1 MKAGFLTFAIL
12 AVCSIAVAGRQGPP
26 AERSPNQQAIPS
38 QFVPPD
44 PRRDNP
50 REPQIEIRADRVERQ
65 GSLIR
70 YRGNVLMETESVAI
84 SADELDFNINSREG
98 DLRGT
103 VRVKVAPRRVE
114 VVPLTK

>member
-1 MKAGFLTFAIL
+1 MKAGFLTLAIL
-12 AVCSIAVAGRQGPP
+12 VACSIAVAGRQGPQ
-26 AERSPNQQAIPS
+26 RLPNQQAIPS

-65 GSLIR
+65 GSLIL
-70 YRGNVLMETESVAI
+70 YRGNVLMETERLTI
-84 SADELDFNINSREG
+84 SADELDFNINTREG

-103 VRVKVAPRRVE
+103 VRVKVAPRRVQ